1 MYFSVHPAQRDAFF
15 RQTPKRA
22 KEASA
27 VRFMESTLLHDDRF
41 RSRACIIQSK
51 TMTLLSQAIPAI
63 ETEEG
68 NERMLKVIEKLMD
81 KGENLTPEEEKLLK
95 LLTKLVEDFEER
107 YYHPRDATPLEVL
120 QHLMESREVKQTH
133 LWEVFGS
140 KGIASEVLNGKRGIS
155 KTHARAL
162 ADYFHVPADLFI

>member
-1 MYFSVHPAQRDAFF
+1 MERVNKTVRRIDPARY
-15 RQTPKRA
+15 RR
-22 KEASA
+22 
-27 VRFMESTLLHDDRF
+27 
-41 RSRACIIQSK
+41 
-51 TMTLLSQAIPAI
+51 LLSQTMPVII
-63 ETEEG
+63 ETEEE

-81 KGENLTPEEEKLLK
+81 KGEQLSPEEEKLLK
-95 LLTKLVEDFEER
+95 LLTMLVEDFEER
-107 YYHPRDATPLEVL
+107 YYHPRDASPLEVL
-120 QHLMESREVKQTH
+120 QHLMESRDVKQAH

>member
-1 MYFSVHPAQRDAFF
+1 MR
-15 RQTPKRA
+15 R
-22 KEASA
+22 A
-27 VRFMESTLLHDDRF
+27 VRRIDPTRYK
-41 RSRACIIQSK
+41 R
-51 TMTLLSQAIPAI
+51 LLSQTMPVII

-107 YYHPRDATPLEVL
+107 YYRPRDASPLEVL

-140 KGIASEVLNGKRGIS
+140 KGIASEVLNGKREIS

>member
-1 MYFSVHPAQRDAFF
+1 M
-15 RQTPKRA
+15 KRT
-22 KEASA
+22 
-27 VRFMESTLLHDDRF
+27 VRRIDPTRY
-41 RSRACIIQSK
+41 RR
-51 TMTLLSQAIPAI
+51 LLSRTMPVII
-63 ETEEG
+63 ETEAE

-81 KGENLTPEEEKLLK
+81 KGEDLSPEEEKLLK
-95 LLTKLVEDFEER
+95 LLTRLVEDFEER
-107 YYHPRDATPLEVL
+107 FYHPGDASPLEVL
-120 QHLMESREVKQTH
+120 QHLMESREIKQTH